1 MKILQVNNFHYL
13 RGGSERYYFD
23 VSGLLRREGHKVTQ
37 FSTQHPQNL
46 PSDQR
51 EYFVSDIDFEKLVK
65 NITISNGLKV
75 LSRDIYSR
83 ETRKKLDLLLE
94 REKPDLVHVHNFHH
108 HLSPSVLYSIKK
120 FNLPVVMTVHD
131 YESICPNAT
140 FLNNRGIC
148 EDCQGGRY
156 YRAVLNRCKKDSLP
170 ASVMSAL
177 TAYIHRILGIY
188 RFIDYFI
195 TPSEF
200 LRKKL
205 IEYGFDAKKIVHIP
219 NFLDAVNLTPDY
231 KHQDYFLYLGRL
243 SREKGL
249 MILLKALRSLKA
261 DVKLKIVGEGPM
273 EETILEYINTNN
285 LKGRVELLGY
295 RRGKELKNII
305 KKAMFLALPSE
316 CYENF
321 PYVVLEAFAYG
332 KPVIGADIGG
342 VPEQIDDGVNGCLF
356 ESGNASA
363 LAGKILHLVENP
375 DKVRKMGRS
384 ARKKVKQQYGSG
396 KHYESL
402 INLYR
407 KMISGSL

>member
-1 MKILQVNNFHYL
+1 
-13 RGGSERYYFD
+13 
-23 VSGLLRREGHKVTQ
+23 
-37 FSTQHPQNL
+37 
-46 PSDQR
+46 
-51 EYFVSDIDFEKLVK
+51 
-65 NITISNGLKV
+65 
-75 LSRDIYSR
+75 
-83 ETRKKLDLLLE
+83 
-94 REKPDLVHVHNFHH
+94 
-108 HLSPSVLYSIKK
+108 
-120 FNLPVVMTVHD
+120 
-131 YESICPNAT
+131 
-140 FLNNRGIC
+140 
-148 EDCQGGRY
+148 
-156 YRAVLNRCKKDSLP
+156 
-170 ASVMSAL
+170 
-177 TAYIHRILGIY
+177 
-188 RFIDYFI
+188 
-195 TPSEF
+195 
-200 LRKKL
+200 
-205 IEYGFDAKKIVHIP
+205 
-219 NFLDAVNLTPDY
+219 
-231 KHQDYFLYLGRL
+231 
-243 SREKGL
+243 
-249 MILLKALRSLKA
+249 
-261 DVKLKIVGEGPM
+261 M